1 MRKYLWISLMLL
13 AQWTTAQDSD
23 TTIYDFAQEPPRF
36 PACERLDTT
45 LDAKKQC
52 SQQALLATI
61 YSNVRYPLE
70 ARQNGNEGQ
79 VVVSFVV
86 NTDSTISNFEVLRDI
101 GGGCGQ
107 AVLNVL
113 AAFNQAGVKWIPGKL
128 EGKDI
133 RSRMT
138 LPIKFKL
145 KEAPPFVIVDG
156 DSVYTKVD
164 TPLNYEGGTEQLMA
178 YIENNLKYPD
188 SGLDSCLIGSFD
200 VQVLVSPDQT
210 AQVLDLTDYNNLGFD
225 FIAAVSDVITGTFG
239 KWQPAIYK
247 ERKVPST
254 FDVSLTFVPEAA
266 HCQTVA
272 DRYDTAVSIANEGSN
287 LYNEGKKEEGIAKL
301 TEALEMFPDNG
312 NFLLMRGQ
320 AYLDSNNYTQACQ
333 DLSKAKSIAGIS
345 WYDSILPVICKVKSE
360 K

>member
-36 PACERLDTT
+36 PVCERLDTT
-45 LDAKKQC
+45 LEVKKQC
-52 SQQALLATI
+52 AQQALLSTI
-61 YSNVRYPLE
+61 YNNVRYPLE

-86 NTDSTISNFEVLRDI
+86 NTDSTISNFEILRDI

-113 AAFNQAGVKWIPGKL
+113 AAFNQAGVRWIPGKL

-156 DSVYTKVD
+156 DSVYTRVD
-164 TPLNYEGGTEQLMA
+164 TPLKYEGGNEQLMA
-178 YIENNLKYPD
+178 YIEENLKYPE
-188 SGLDSCLIGSFD
+188 SGNDSCMIGAFD
-200 VQVLVSPDQT
+200 VRVLVSPDQT
-210 AQVLDLTDYNNLGFD
+210 AKVLELTDFNNLGFD
-225 FIAAVSDVITGTFG
+225 FIASVSDVVTGTFG
-239 KWQPAIYK
+239 NWTSAVYK
-247 ERKVPST
+247 GRQVPST

-266 HCQTVA
+266 QCKTITEK
-272 DRYDTAVSIANEGSN
+272 YNTAVDLANEGSA
-287 LYNEGKKEEGIAKL
+287 LYNEGKKEEGINKL
-301 TEALEMFPDNG
+301 TEAVAMFPENG

-320 AYLDSNNYTQACQ
+320 AYLDSNKYPEACQ
-333 DLSKAKSIAGIS
+333 DLNKAKSIAGVG

-360 K
+360 E